1 MRSRRTNASFA
12 ACIALALWGAGAPA
26 QDLASATDAIARV
39 EEQAQ
44 RLEQGLPPPGTAA
57 ARRGPG
63 VEERFADAELQYRL
77 RDYSHASILFTDI
90 VENYANTPA
99 YPQGLYLLG
108 DSLYLAGDRYG
119 ARTRFRQVLDHASDP
134 VFRPFVQ
141 RALGRL
147 IEIAIRLND
156 YTGVDQYFQ
165 RLGQIPS
172 SEVEARTAYVRGKYL
187 FLRSTPDY
195 EGARQAFESINNRAD
210 IYPQARYFLGA
221 ILTAQQR
228 YPEAIEAFRRV
239 MQLQAEG
246 ADQQQVL
253 DLSALA
259 VGRLEIERQ
268 NYDAAVEAYQQVQ
281 RSSPFFDRALFEQA
295 WAFIKSGDAVRAER
309 ALEILAIS
317 SPDSPLVPE
326 GKILWGNL
334 LLRTGRFQRA
344 QQVFQEVRNQ
354 FGPIYQQVQEM
365 NARTGQNPEQYFQE
379 LVRSNLQVF
388 DASSFIPPAALAWVR
403 HEASLDDSLQVVS
416 DLNVCR
422 TYVREATET
431 IDRLNAALN
440 APSRAHVFDD
450 LRRSRE
456 GVFEVMNRATQLRDA
471 VASALDAQADA
482 SNVELQGV
490 ISQRRA
496 LAAQLG
502 RLPTDGPAIRRRE
515 RQVSNE
521 FQDYSQNLQRNQQR
535 VDALEAMVV
544 AIERYLGDPSHQGGN
559 LDRAQLQQELQVQR
573 QAIQQYRDRITTL
586 RRQIAQGREQIGVG
600 DPRYAHD
607 LEMRAQI
614 RDLVAREASL
624 LRAAGRLPS
633 GAEALLARLDRVDQQ
648 ADAAD
653 QRVAALVDQ
662 RVQTIQSRVH
672 EEEVRVA
679 GYRDRLSA
687 LESEAS
693 TVVGNLILGQ
703 FRNVQVQ
710 LYQIVMRA
718 DLGLVDVAW
727 EEREEHNN
735 RARFLA
741 EEQNREL
748 QQVNDEFSEVTEGA
762 SREDSQQLNTRGG
775 AAAQPQGAAPAPEAP
790 PQTPPPS
797 GNNSGT
803 APPSTPAPGG
813 STSDAPQ
820 TSPGNANGQGQAQ

>member
-1 MRSRRTNASFA
+1 MTRRVSWKYLAMCMA
-12 ACIALALWGAGAPA
+12 GALATPTVQA
-26 QDLASATDAIARV
+26 QVSASTESEISRLEGQVQRLESGLPSPGASAT
-39 EEQAQ
+39 
-44 RLEQGLPPPGTAA
+44 
-57 ARRGPG
+57 RRGPG

-77 RDYSHASILFTDI
+77 RDYSHAAILFTDI

-99 YPQGLYLLG
+99 FSQGLYLLG
-108 DSLYLAGDRYG
+108 DSLFLAGDRYG

-156 YTGVDQYFQ
+156 YAGVDEYFQ
-165 RLGQIPS
+165 RLGQIPT
-172 SEVEARTAYVRGKYL
+172 SEVEARTAYARGKYL
-187 FLRSTPDY
+187 FMRTNPDY

-210 IYPQARYFLGA
+210 IYPQTRYFLGA

-239 MQLQAEG
+239 TQLQAEG

-253 DLSALA
+253 DLAALA

-309 ALEILAIS
+309 ALEVLAIS

-365 NARTGQNPEQYFQE
+365 NTRTGQNPEQYFQE

-388 DASSFIPPAALAWVR
+388 DASSFIPSAALAWVR
-403 HEASLDDSLQVVS
+403 HEGTLDDSLQVVS

-440 APSRAHVFDD
+440 APSRTHVFDD

-456 GVFEVMNRATQLRDA
+456 AAFEVMNRTSQLRED
-471 VASALDAQADA
+471 VAESLDARADA
-482 SNVELQGV
+482 NNVELQGV

-496 LAAQLG
+496 LAAQVA
-502 RLPTDGPAIRRRE
+502 RLPTDADGIRRRE
-515 RQVSNE
+515 RQVGNE

-535 VDALEAMVV
+535 VDALDAMVV

-559 LDRAQLQQELQVQR
+559 LDRAQLTQELQRQR

-607 LEMRAQI
+607 LEVRAQL
-614 RDLVAREASL
+614 RDLVQREASI
-624 LRAAGRLPS
+624 LRSAS
-633 GAEALLARLDRVDQQ
+633 RLDSALEGMLTRLDQV
-648 ADAAD
+648 D
-653 QRVAALVDQ
+653 QRVDASDQRISAMVDQ
-662 RVQTIQSRVH
+662 RVQTIQSRVR

-703 FRNVQVQ
+703 FRNVQIQ

-762 SREDSQQLNTRGG
+762 AREDSQQLSSRGG
-775 AAAQPQGAAPAPEAP
+775 ATVQNTQTAPPPAPSTGT
-790 PQTPPPS
+790 QT
-797 GNNSGT
+797 GT
-803 APPSTPAPGG
+803 APSPQGTGEPPPAP
-813 STSDAPQ
+813 SNPTDA
-820 TSPGNANGQGQAQ
+820 TNGQGRTQ

>member
-1 MRSRRTNASFA
+1 MSNRLS
-12 ACIALALWGAGAPA
+12 IPALALALAARAG
-26 QDLASATDAIARV
+26 LAAGQSLADDASEVARI
-39 EEQAQ
+39 EAAAQ
-44 RLEQGLPPPGTAA
+44 RVEQGLPAPGAAA

-77 RDYSHASILFTDI
+77 RDYSHAAILFTDI

-108 DSLYLAGDRYG
+108 DSLYMAGDRYG
-119 ARTRFRQVLDHASDP
+119 ARTHFRQVLEHANDP

-156 YTGVDQYFQ
+156 YRGVDQYFQ
-165 RLGQIPS
+165 RLGQIAP

-187 FLRSTPDY
+187 FLRTNPDY
-195 EGARQAFESINNRAD
+195 EGARQAFESVNNRAD

-221 ILTAQQR
+221 ILTAQRR

-239 MQLQAEG
+239 VQLQAEG

-253 DLSALA
+253 DLAALA
-259 VGRLEIERQ
+259 IGRLEIERQ
-268 NYDAAVEAYQQVQ
+268 NYDAAIEAYQQVQ
-281 RSSPFFDRALFEQA
+281 RSSPYFDRALFEQA

-354 FGPIYQQVQEM
+354 FGPIYQQVQEL
-365 NARTGQNPEQYFQE
+365 NARTGANPEQYFQE

-403 HEASLDDSLQVVS
+403 HENMLDESMQVVS
-416 DLNVCR
+416 DLNLCR

-440 APSRAHVFDD
+440 APSRAHVFQD
-450 LRRSRE
+450 LRGARE
-456 GVFEVMNRATQLRDA
+456 SVFEVMNRATQLRHSIA
-471 VASALDAQADA
+471 TAALDVRADA
-482 SNVELQGV
+482 SNVELQGL
-490 ISQRRA
+490 ISQRRS
-496 LAAQLG
+496 LAAQIG
-502 RLPTDGPAIRRRE
+502 RLPTSAEGIRRRE
-515 RQVSNE
+515 RQVGNE
-521 FQDYSQNLQRNQQR
+521 FQSYSQNLQRNQQR

-544 AIERYLGDPSHQGGN
+544 AIERYLADPAHQAQG
-559 LDRAQLQQELQVQR
+559 LDRAQLQDELVRQR

-600 DPRYAHD
+600 DPRYARD
-607 LEMRAQI
+607 LELRDQI
-614 RDLVAREASL
+614 RDLVQREATM
-624 LRAAGRLPS
+624 LRGS
-633 GAEALLARLDRVDQQ
+633 GALSSEAEALLQRIDRIDQQ
-648 ADAAD
+648 VDVAD
-653 QRVAALVDQ
+653 QRITGLVDQ
-662 RVQTIQSRVH
+662 RVQTILARVR
-672 EEEVRVA
+672 EEEGRVA

-687 LESEAS
+687 LEAEAS
-693 TVVGNLILGQ
+693 TVVGNLILRQ

-727 EEREEHNN
+727 EMREEHNN

-741 EEQNREL
+741 EEQNREIS
-748 QQVNDEFSEVTEGA
+748 QINDEFSEVTEGA
-762 SREDSQQLNTRGG
+762 SPEDAQRLNG
-775 AAAQPQGAAPAPEAP
+775 A
-790 PQTPPPS
+790 
-797 GNNSGT
+797 NNSGN
-803 APPSTPAPGG
+803 AQPSTPAPAPAPTPTPAPAPTPSPE
-813 STSDAPQ
+813 STTPSA
-820 TSPGNANGQGQAQ
+820 QGQNP

>member
-1 MRSRRTNASFA
+1 MS
-12 ACIALALWGAGAPA
+12 ALALALAARGA
-26 QDLASATDAIARV
+26 LAAGQSLSDDAAEVARV
-39 EEQAQ
+39 EAAAQ
-44 RLEQGLPPPGTAA
+44 RIEQGLPSASANA

-77 RDYSHASILFTDI
+77 RDYSHAAILFTDI

-119 ARTRFRQVLDHASDP
+119 ARTHFRQVLEHANDP

-156 YTGVDQYFQ
+156 YRGVDQYFQ
-165 RLGQIPS
+165 RMGQIAP

-187 FLRSTPDY
+187 FLRTNPDY
-195 EGARQAFESINNRAD
+195 EGARQAFEAVNNRAD
-210 IYPQARYFLGA
+210 IYLQARYFLGA
-221 ILTAQQR
+221 ILTSQRR

-239 MQLQAEG
+239 VQLQAEG

-253 DLSALA
+253 DLAALA
-259 VGRLEIERQ
+259 IGRLEIERQ
-268 NYDAAVEAYQQVQ
+268 NYDAAIEAYQQVQ
-281 RSSPFFDRALFEQA
+281 RSSPYFDRALFEQA

-354 FGPIYQQVQEM
+354 FGPIYQQVQEL
-365 NARTGQNPEQYFQE
+365 NARTGANPEQYFQE

-403 HEASLDDSLQVVS
+403 HENMLDESMQVVS
-416 DLNVCR
+416 DLNLCR

-440 APSRAHVFDD
+440 APSRAHVFQD
-450 LRRSRE
+450 LRGSRE
-456 GVFEVMNRATQLRDA
+456 SVFEVMNRATQLRHA
-471 VASALDAQADA
+471 IATAALDGRADA
-482 SNVELQGV
+482 SNVELQGL

-496 LAAQLG
+496 LAAQVG
-502 RLPTDGPAIRRRE
+502 RLPTSSDGIRRRE

-521 FQDYSQNLQRNQQR
+521 FQSYSQNLQRNQQR

-544 AIERYLGDPSHQGGN
+544 AIERYLADPAHQAAG
-559 LDRAQLQQELQVQR
+559 LDRAQLQEELVRQR
-573 QAIQQYRDRITTL
+573 QAIQQYRDRVTTL

-600 DPRYAHD
+600 DPRYARD
-607 LEMRAQI
+607 LELRDQI
-614 RDLVAREASL
+614 RDLVQREAAL
-624 LRAAGRLPS
+624 LRGTGALS
-633 GAEALLARLDRVDQQ
+633 GEAEGLLQRVDRIDQQ
-648 ADAAD
+648 VDAAD
-653 QRVAALVDQ
+653 QRVASLVDQ
-662 RVQTIQSRVH
+662 RVQTILARVRD
-672 EEEVRVA
+672 EEGRVA

-687 LESEAS
+687 LEAEAA
-693 TVVGNLILGQ
+693 TVVGNLILRQ

-727 EEREEHNN
+727 EMREEHNN

-741 EEQNREL
+741 EEQNREIS
-748 QQVNDEFSEVTEGA
+748 QINDEFSEVTEGA
-762 SREDSQQLNTRGG
+762 SPEDAQRLNGG
-775 AAAQPQGAAPAPEAP
+775 AGQG
-790 PQTPPPS
+790 
-797 GNNSGT
+797 GNNSG
-803 APPSTPAPGG
+803 APSPSTPAP
-813 STSDAPQ
+813 TPAPAPAPAPE
-820 TSPGNANGQGQAQ
+820 TPTPSAQGQAQ

>member
-1 MRSRRTNASFA
+1 MRSRSTKTCVVACLSLSLLGGRAS
-12 ACIALALWGAGAPA
+12 A
-26 QDLASATDAIARV
+26 QDLASTSGEVARI
-39 EEQAQ
+39 EAQAQ
-44 RLEQGLPPPGTAA
+44 RLERGLPSPGTTAT
-57 ARRGPG
+57 RRGPG

-77 RDYSHASILFTDI
+77 RDYSHAAILFTDI

-119 ARTRFRQVLDHASDP
+119 ARTQFRQVLDHASDP
-134 VFRPFVQ
+134 IFRPFVQ

-156 YTGVDQYFQ
+156 YAGVDQYFQ

-187 FLRSTPDY
+187 FLRTTPDY
-195 EGARQAFESINNRAD
+195 EGARQAFESISARAD
-210 IYPQARYFLGA
+210 VYPQARYFLGA
-221 ILTAQQR
+221 ILTVQQH

-239 MQLQAEG
+239 LQLQAEG

-334 LLRTGRFQRA
+334 LLRTGRFERA
-344 QQVFQEVRNQ
+344 QQVFQEVRTQ

-365 NARTGQNPEQYFQE
+365 NVRTGRNPEQYFQE

-388 DASSFIPPAALAWVR
+388 DASSFIPAAALAWVR
-403 HEASLDDSLQVVS
+403 HEGTLDDSLQVVS

-440 APSRAHVFDD
+440 APSRAHVFED

-456 GVFEVMNRATQLRDA
+456 AVFEVMNRSTQLRNQLA
-471 VASALDAQADA
+471 ASLDALADT
-482 SNVELQGV
+482 SNVDLQGV

-496 LAAQLG
+496 LASQIA
-502 RLPTDGPAIRRRE
+502 RLPTDGDAIRRRE

-559 LDRAQLQQELQVQR
+559 LDRSQLTQELQRQR

-607 LEMRAQI
+607 LEMRVQL
-614 RDLVAREASL
+614 RDLVQREAASV
-624 LRAAGRLPS
+624 RMSGRPS
-633 GAEALLARLDRVDQQ
+633 SDVDALLSRLDQVDAQI
-648 ADAAD
+648 DTAD
-653 QRVAALVDQ
+653 QRINQLVDQ
-662 RVQTIQSRVH
+662 RVQAITSRVH
-672 EEEVRVA
+672 DEETRVG

-703 FRNVQVQ
+703 FRSVQVQ

-762 SREDSQQLNTRGG
+762 AREDSQQLNSRG
-775 AAAQPQGAAPAPEAP
+775 APAPQPPGPTPAP
-790 PQTPPPS
+790 DATNTRPAE
-797 GNNSGT
+797 NNSGT
-803 APPSTPAPGG
+803 ANPPG
-813 STSDAPQ
+813 SDLSGVNAPQ
-820 TSPGNANGQGQAQ
+820 TPQAPAGSANGQGQVP

>member
-1 MRSRRTNASFA
+1 MTPRASWQVIA
-12 ACIALALWGAGAPA
+12 MCMAGALAPRAALA
-26 QDLASATDAIARV
+26 QVSASTEGEV
-39 EEQAQ
+39 S
-44 RLEQGLPPPGTAA
+44 RLEGQVQQLEGGLPSPGTAA
-57 ARRGPG
+57 TRRGPG

-77 RDYSHASILFTDI
+77 RDYSHAAILFTDI

-99 YPQGLYLLG
+99 FPQGLYLLG
-108 DSLYLAGDRYG
+108 DSLFLAGDRYG

-134 VFRPFVQ
+134 IFRPFVQ

-156 YTGVDQYFQ
+156 YAGVDEYFQ
-165 RLGQIPS
+165 RLGQIPT
-172 SEVEARTAYVRGKYL
+172 SEVEARTAYARGKYL
-187 FLRSTPDY
+187 FLRSNPDY
-195 EGARQAFESINNRAD
+195 EGARQAFESINSHAD
-210 IYPQARYFLGA
+210 IYPQTRYFLGA

-239 MQLQAEG
+239 TQLQAEG

-253 DLSALA
+253 DLAALA

-268 NYDAAVEAYQQVQ
+268 NYDSAVEAYQQVQ

-309 ALEILAIS
+309 ALEVLAIS

-388 DASSFIPPAALAWVR
+388 DASSFIPSAALAWVR
-403 HEASLDDSLQVVS
+403 HEGTLDDSLQVVS

-440 APSRAHVFDD
+440 APSRTHVFDD
-450 LRRSRE
+450 LRRARE
-456 GVFEVMNRATQLRDA
+456 SVFEVMNRTSQLREA
-471 VASALDAQADA
+471 VAESLDAQADA
-482 SNVELQGV
+482 TNVELQGI

-496 LAAQLG
+496 LASQIA
-502 RLPTDGPAIRRRE
+502 RLPTDADSIRRRE
-515 RQVSNE
+515 RQVGNE
-521 FQDYSQNLQRNQQR
+521 FQSYSQNLQRNQQR
-535 VDALEAMVV
+535 VDALDAMVV
-544 AIERYLGDPSHQGGN
+544 AIERYLADPSHQGGN
-559 LDRAQLQQELQVQR
+559 LDRAQLTQELQRQR

-607 LEMRAQI
+607 IEVRAQL
-614 RDLVAREASL
+614 RDLVQREVAIL
-624 LRAAGRLPS
+624 HAAGRT
-633 GAEALLARLDRVDQQ
+633 
-648 ADAAD
+648 DAALDGLLGRLEQVD
-653 QRVAALVDQ
+653 QRVDSVDQRISSMVDQ
-662 RVQTIQSRVH
+662 RVQTIQSRVR

-762 SREDSQQLNTRGG
+762 AREDSQQLTSHG
-775 AAAQPQGAAPAPEAP
+775 ASAPSTAPAPTAPAPAPTTAPGTTQPSAGEPAGAP
-790 PQTPPPS
+790 P
-797 GNNSGT
+797 
-803 APPSTPAPGG
+803 APA
-813 STSDAPQ
+813 DA
-820 TSPGNANGQGQAQ
+820 ANGQGRTQ

>member
-1 MRSRRTNASFA
+1 MRARRTNAPLA
-12 ACIALALWGAGAPA
+12 AAIALALGAGTASA
-26 QDLASATDAIARV
+26 QDLASTASDVSRV
-39 EEQAQ
+39 ESQAQ
-44 RLEQGLPPPGTAA
+44 RLGQSLPSGTAA
-57 ARRGPG
+57 ATRRGPG

-77 RDYSHASILFTDI
+77 RDYSHAAILFTDI
-90 VENYANTPA
+90 VENYPNTPA

-119 ARTRFRQVLDHASDP
+119 ARTRFREVLQHTSDP

-165 RLGQIPS
+165 SLGQIPT

-195 EGARQAFESINNRAD
+195 EGARQAFESISARGD
-210 IYPQARYFLGA
+210 VYPQARYFLGA

-253 DLSALA
+253 DLAALA

-365 NARTGQNPEQYFQE
+365 NARTGRNPEQYFQE

-388 DASSFIPPAALAWVR
+388 DASSFIPSAALAWVR
-403 HEASLDDSLQVVS
+403 HESSLDDSLQVVS

-450 LRRSRE
+450 LRRARE
-456 GVFEVMNRATQLRDA
+456 GVFEVMNRTTQLRA
-471 VASALDAQADA
+471 QVATALDGLADA
-482 SNVELQGV
+482 NNVELQGV

-496 LAAQLG
+496 LAAQIG
-502 RLPTDGPAIRRRE
+502 RLPTTGEAIRRRE
-515 RQVSNE
+515 RQVGNE

-544 AIERYLGDPSHQGGN
+544 AIERYLADPSHQGGN
-559 LDRAQLQQELQVQR
+559 LDRNQLVQELQRQR

-600 DPRYAHD
+600 DPRYGHD
-607 LEMRAQI
+607 LELRAQI
-614 RDLVAREASL
+614 RDLVQREASL
-624 LRAAGRLPS
+624 LRAAGRTS
-633 GAEALLARLDRVDQQ
+633 GEADALLARLDRVDQDI
-648 ADAAD
+648 DAAD
-653 QRVAALVDQ
+653 QRVGTMVEQ
-662 RVQTIQSRVH
+662 RVGAIQSRVR
-672 EEEVRVA
+672 EEEGRVA
-679 GYRDRLSA
+679 GYRDRLAA

-762 SREDSQQLNTRGG
+762 SNEDSQQLNSRNASQGSAPAGETATPSTG
-775 AAAQPQGAAPAPEAP
+775 APQGS
-790 PQTPPPS
+790 T
-797 GNNSGT
+797 
-803 APPSTPAPGG
+803 TPAPGG
-813 STSDAPQ
+813 TGATGTTPQ
-820 TSPGNANGQGQAQ
+820 PTGGASGQGQAP

>member
-1 MRSRRTNASFA
+1 MTLRRKR
-12 ACIALALWGAGAPA
+12 ALLGVLCLSLWGTSINA
-26 QDLASATDAIARV
+26 QDLSAQAGEVARV
-39 EEQAQ
+39 ETAVQ
-44 RLEQGLPPPGTAA
+44 RLGEALPSAGALA
-57 ARRGPG
+57 QRRGPG

-77 RDYSHASILFTDI
+77 RDYSHAAILFTDI
-90 VENYANTPA
+90 VENYGNTPA
-99 YPQGLYLLG
+99 FPQGLYLLG

-156 YTGVDQYFQ
+156 YAGVDQYFQ
-165 RLGQIPS
+165 RLGQIQP

-195 EGARQAFESINNRAD
+195 EGARQAFESVNNRAD

-246 ADQQQVL
+246 AEQQQVL
-253 DLSALA
+253 DLAALA

-268 NYDAAVEAYQQVQ
+268 NYDAAIEAYQQVQ
-281 RSSPFFDRALFEQA
+281 RSSPFFDRALFEQG

-354 FGPIYQQVQEM
+354 FGPIYQQVQEL
-365 NARTGQNPEQYFQE
+365 NTRTGTNPEQYFQE

-403 HEASLDDSLQVVS
+403 HENLLDEGMQVVS
-416 DLNVCR
+416 DLNLCR
-422 TYVREATET
+422 TYVREVTET

-450 LRRSRE
+450 LRRARE
-456 GVFEVMNRATQLRDA
+456 GVFEVMNRASQIRDRIA
-471 VASALDAQADA
+471 ADLDGRADA

-496 LAAQLG
+496 LAAQVG
-502 RLPTDGPAIRRRE
+502 RLPTDSDAIRRRE
-515 RQVSNE
+515 RQVGNE
-521 FQDYSQNLQRNQQR
+521 FQNYSQNLQRNQQR

-544 AIERYLGDPSHQGGN
+544 AIEHYLADPAHQSGN
-559 LDRAQLQQELQVQR
+559 LDRAQLQQELVRQR

-586 RRQIAQGREQIGVG
+586 RRQLAQGREQIGVG
-600 DPRYAHD
+600 DPRYARD
-607 LEMRAQI
+607 LEIRAQI
-614 RDLVAREASL
+614 RELVQREVAL
-624 LRAAGRLPS
+624 LRTAGRLPS
-633 GAEALLARLDRVDQQ
+633 DAETLLSRLDRVDEQV
-648 ADAAD
+648 DAAD
-653 QRVAALVDQ
+653 QRVTALVDQ
-662 RVQTIQSRVH
+662 RVEGILARVR
-672 EEEVRVA
+672 EEEGRVA
-679 GYRDRLSA
+679 GYRERLSA

-693 TVVGNLILGQ
+693 TVVGNLILRQ

-741 EEQNREL
+741 EEQNREIS
-748 QQVNDEFSEVTEGA
+748 QINDEFSEVTEGA
-762 SREDSQQLNTRGG
+762 APEDSQRLSGG
-775 AAAQPQGAAPAPEAP
+775 AQAPQGAAQQP
-790 PQTPPPS
+790 P
-797 GNNSGT
+797 
-803 APPSTPAPGG
+803 
-813 STSDAPQ
+813 APQ
-820 TSPGNANGQGQAQ
+820 TSTPTDNSQTPAPSTPTPNAAQGTPTSAATPAGNANGQ

>member
-1 MRSRRTNASFA
+1 MTPRASWKIIA
-12 ACIALALWGAGAPA
+12 MCMAGALAPRAAHA
-26 QDLASATDAIARV
+26 QVSASTEGEVSRLEGQV
-39 EEQAQ
+39 Q
-44 RLEQGLPPPGTAA
+44 RLEGGLPSPGTAA
-57 ARRGPG
+57 TRRGPG

-77 RDYSHASILFTDI
+77 RDYSHAAILFTDI

-99 YPQGLYLLG
+99 FPQGLYLLG
-108 DSLYLAGDRYG
+108 DSLFLAGDRYG
-119 ARTRFRQVLDHASDP
+119 ARTRFRQVLDHAADP
-134 VFRPFVQ
+134 IFRPFVQ

-156 YTGVDQYFQ
+156 YAGVDEYFQ
-165 RLGQIPS
+165 RLGQIPT
-172 SEVEARTAYVRGKYL
+172 SEVEARTAYARGKYL
-187 FLRSTPDY
+187 FLRSNPDY
-195 EGARQAFESINNRAD
+195 EGARQAFESINNHAD
-210 IYPQARYFLGA
+210 IYPQTRYFLGA

-239 MQLQAEG
+239 TQLQAEG

-253 DLSALA
+253 DLAALA

-268 NYDAAVEAYQQVQ
+268 NYDSAVEAYQQVQ

-309 ALEILAIS
+309 ALEVLAIS

-388 DASSFIPPAALAWVR
+388 DASSFIPSAALAWVR
-403 HEASLDDSLQVVS
+403 HEGTLDDSLQVVS

-440 APSRAHVFDD
+440 APSRTHVFDD

-456 GVFEVMNRATQLRDA
+456 SVFEVMNRASQLREA
-471 VASALDAQADA
+471 VAESLDAQADA
-482 SNVELQGV
+482 TNVELQGL

-496 LAAQLG
+496 LASQIA
-502 RLPTDGPAIRRRE
+502 RLPTDADSIRRRE
-515 RQVSNE
+515 RQVGNE
-521 FQDYSQNLQRNQQR
+521 FQSYSQNLQRNQQR
-535 VDALEAMVV
+535 VDALDAMVV
-544 AIERYLGDPSHQGGN
+544 AIERYLADPSHQGGN
-559 LDRAQLQQELQVQR
+559 LDRAQLTQELQRQR

-607 LEMRAQI
+607 IEVRAQL
-614 RDLVAREASL
+614 RDLVQREVAI
-624 LRAAGRLPS
+624 LRAAGHVDSALDGLLGRL
-633 GAEALLARLDRVDQQ
+633 EQVDQRVDS
-648 ADAAD
+648 AD
-653 QRVAALVDQ
+653 QRISSMVDQ
-662 RVQTIQSRVH
+662 RVQTIQSRVR

-762 SREDSQQLNTRGG
+762 AREDSQQLSTHGSS
-775 AAAQPQGAAPAPEAP
+775 APSAAPAPTTPASAP
-790 PQTPPPS
+790 T
-797 GNNSGT
+797 T
-803 APPSTPAPGG
+803 APGTTQPGAGELTGALPAPA
-813 STSDAPQ
+813 DA
-820 TSPGNANGQGQAQ
+820 ANGQGRTQ

>member
-1 MRSRRTNASFA
+1 MP
-12 ACIALALWGAGAPA
+12 ALAL
-26 QDLASATDAIARV
+26 AIAAHGALAVGQSLSDDASEVARI
-39 EEQAQ
+39 EAAAQ
-44 RLEQGLPPPGTAA
+44 RIEQGLPSSSANA

-77 RDYSHASILFTDI
+77 RDYSHAAILFTDI

-119 ARTRFRQVLDHASDP
+119 ARTHFRQVLEHANDP
-134 VFRPFVQ
+134 IFRPFVQ

-156 YTGVDQYFQ
+156 YRGVDEYFQ
-165 RLGQIPS
+165 RLGQIAP

-187 FLRSTPDY
+187 FLRTNPDY
-195 EGARQAFESINNRAD
+195 EAARQAFESVTNRAD

-221 ILTAQQR
+221 ILTSQRR

-239 MQLQAEG
+239 VQLQAEG

-253 DLSALA
+253 DLAALA
-259 VGRLEIERQ
+259 IGRLEIERQ
-268 NYDAAVEAYQQVQ
+268 NYDAAIEAYQQVQ
-281 RSSPFFDRALFEQA
+281 RSSPYFDRALFEQA

-354 FGPIYQQVQEM
+354 FGPIYQQVQEL
-365 NARTGQNPEQYFQE
+365 NTRTGANPEQYFQE

-403 HEASLDDSLQVVS
+403 HENLLDESMQVVS
-416 DLNVCR
+416 DLNLCR

-440 APSRAHVFDD
+440 APSRAHVFQD
-450 LRRSRE
+450 LRGSRE
-456 GVFEVMNRATQLRDA
+456 SVFEVMNRSTQLRHSIA
-471 VASALDAQADA
+471 TAALDGRADA
-482 SNVELQGV
+482 SNVELQGL

-496 LAAQLG
+496 LAAQVG
-502 RLPTDGPAIRRRE
+502 RLPTSADGIRRRE

-521 FQDYSQNLQRNQQR
+521 FQSYSQNLQRNQQR

-544 AIERYLGDPSHQGGN
+544 AIERYLADPSHQAAG
-559 LDRAQLQQELQVQR
+559 LDRAQLQEELVRQR

-600 DPRYAHD
+600 DPRYARD
-607 LEMRAQI
+607 MELREQI
-614 RDLVAREASL
+614 RDLVQREASL
-624 LRAAGRLPS
+624 LRAS
-633 GAEALLARLDRVDQQ
+633 GALSSEAEGLLQRVDRIDQQ
-648 ADAAD
+648 VDAAD
-653 QRVAALVDQ
+653 QRIASLVDQ
-662 RVQTIQSRVH
+662 RIQTILTRVR
-672 EEEVRVA
+672 EEEGRVA

-687 LESEAS
+687 LEAEAA
-693 TVVGNLILGQ
+693 TVVGNLILRQ

-727 EEREEHNN
+727 EMREEHNN

-741 EEQNREL
+741 EEQNREIS
-748 QQVNDEFSEVTEGA
+748 QINDEFSEVTEGA
-762 SREDSQQLNTRGG
+762 SPEDAQRLNGG
-775 AAAQPQGAAPAPEAP
+775 QGAGGSGGPPSTTPAPAPAP
-790 PQTPPPS
+790 
-797 GNNSGT
+797 
-803 APPSTPAPGG
+803 TPAPE
-813 STSDAPQ
+813 P
-820 TSPGNANGQGQAQ
+820 SPENPTPSAQGQAQ